1 MARLKPLPRSE
12 RLIKYG
18 GTQNRCNIKRRTND
32 EVKNVE
38 VGLLDVDASIMYYF
52 NNVIKPTVME
62 QGEEVKV
69 PLMYANPE
77 RWATIRK
84 TGFMRDS
91 KRQLITPVIAFRR
104 TSMAKRTELPVDKLD
119 ANEPKLHYTFEH
131 ILPFLRS
138 ILVVFLNSKNRFFY
152 FQKSHLLF
160 DQSV

>member
-1 MARLKPLPRSE
+1 MARTKPLPRSE
-12 RLIKYG
+12 RFIQYG
-18 GTQNRCNIKRRTND
+18 GTQNRGTIKRRTND

-77 RWATIRK
+77 RWAAIRR

-91 KRQLITPVIAFRR
+91 KRQIITPVIAFRR
-104 TSMAKRTELPVDKLD
+104 TSMSKRTEIAVDKLD
-119 ANEPKLHYTFEH
+119 SNDPKLFYTFEKKYSAQNRY
-131 ILPFLRS
+131 IDFLQ
-138 ILVVFLNSKNRFFY
+138 IEVYYHKENY
-152 FQKSHLLF
+152 TT
-160 DQSV
+160 